1 MSNKIGQ
8 IIGRLSTANFK
19 FLVSGNVRKWDYV
32 QVQHNEV
39 GPVLAQVTE
48 IERQNSESVADCVVI
63 GYRTERGFLRRPRTP
78 LEPGAD
84 VFIAED
90 ALITKTLGL
99 TKGGLY
105 LGLLEGKS
113 TIKSYLDPEKLLT
126 KHLAILA
133 KSGAGKSYAVG
144 VLLEELA
151 DKGFPVIVIDPH
163 GEYSSIKYKN
173 NHPEDEKYFALYGIE
188 PKGYLDKVKEYSINT
203 LVNPNTTQLKLPIPK
218 TPFEIVESL
227 PLKLSNAQKGLLYS
241 ALNELREQRAEF
253 DFSDIVEFVNLSE
266 TNAKWGLISA
276 IETLQK
282 TNLFSLKPTEVS
294 ELVKPGQLTIINLKG
309 ASPDLQETTLSAL
322 AIKLFEQRKLG
333 NIPPFFLVV
342 EEAHTFC
349 PERGF
354 GEARS
359 SKIMRAIASEGRK
372 FGLGLCV
379 VSQRPARIDKNVLSQ
394 CTSQIVLQ
402 VTNPNDL
409 KAISASFEGV
419 RGETESEIK
428 SLPVGKALVI
438 GAADWPTFVDIRV
451 RKSSHGGRAEKIMFE
466 SEDEELNEL
475 MEKSALA
482 YAFRPRIAKKE
493 VNIIEEKEI
502 ADIKPVLAPV
512 LCVNGKRAEKIFYL
526 VFSLLKPQIFFLGEK
541 LEAID
546 LPMNLAKLSPMQ
558 KKVMNVISSSRKT
571 TPAEVMLKANM
582 TFSEAEGVIESLRKA
597 GLIETSG
604 KELFLP
610 NNIRLF
616 VHLDQ
621 LSFPEKAD
629 YIDLPGEKLKP
640 AVKEKEI
647 LEFLREL
654 GYEVTN
660 QRAGWLPCWLVTFKD
675 NSTIIK
681 DALSWNLKF

>member
-8 IIGRLSTANFK
+8 ITGKISTSSFK
-19 FLVSGNVRKWDYV
+19 FLISGEVRKWDYV
-32 QVQHNEV
+32 QVRHKEA
-39 GPVLAQVTE
+39 GPVLAQVNE
-48 IERQNSESVADCVVI
+48 IERQEATSVANCSVI

-90 ALITKTLGL
+90 ELISKTLGL
-99 TKGGLY
+99 IKGGLY

-113 TIKSYLDPEKLLT
+113 SIKSFLDPEKLLT

-151 DKGFPVIVIDPH
+151 DKGFPVIIIDSH

-173 NHPEDEKYFALYGIE
+173 NHADDEKYFELYGVQ
-188 PKGYLDKVKEYSINT
+188 PKGYSDKVKEFAINT
-203 LVNPNTTQLKLPIPK
+203 QINPDTTQLKLPIPS
-218 TPFEIVESL
+218 TSFEIVESL
-227 PLKLSNAQKGLLYS
+227 PLKLSNAQKGILYS
-241 ALNELREQRAEF
+241 ALNELREQKAQF
-253 DFSDIVEFVNLSE
+253 DFEDIVSYINLTE

-282 TNLFSLKPTEVS
+282 TGLFSLKPTEVN
-294 ELVKPGQLTIINLKG
+294 ELINPGQLTIINLKG
-309 ASPDLQETTLSAL
+309 ASPDLQETALSAL

-359 SKIMRAIASEGRK
+359 SKIVRAIASEGRK

-409 KAISASFEGV
+409 RAISASFEGV
-419 RGETESEIK
+419 RGETESEIR
-428 SLPVGKALVI
+428 SLPIGKALVI
-438 GAADWPTFVDIRV
+438 GAAAWPTFVDIRV
-451 RKSSHGGRAEKIMFE
+451 RKSMHGGRAEKIVFE
-466 SEDEELNEL
+466 SEDDELNRL
-475 MEKSALA
+475 MEKGELI
-482 YAFRPRIAKKE
+482 YAFKPRITKKDLVMME
-493 VNIIEEKEI
+493 DKEI
-502 ADIKPVLAPV
+502 KDSKLVLAPV

-526 VFSLLKPQIFFLGEK
+526 VFSLLKPQVLYFDEK
-541 LEAID
+541 LSAVDI
-546 LPMNLAKLSPMQ
+546 PIALAKLSPMQ
-558 KKVMNVISSSRKT
+558 KTVMNVISTSAKA

-582 TFSEAEGVIESLRKA
+582 TFGEAEGVITSLAKA
-597 GLIETSG
+597 DLLKTTDKGLS
-604 KELFLP
+604 LP
-610 NNIRLF
+610 DNIRIF

-621 LSFPEKAD
+621 LSFPERAD
-629 YIDLPGEKLKP
+629 YIDLPGERLKP
-640 AVKEKEI
+640 SIDEKEI
-647 LEFLREL
+647 LTFLKEL
-654 GYEVTN
+654 GFEVTN
-660 QRAGWLPCWLVTFKD
+660 QRTGWLPCWLVTFED

-681 DALSWNLKF
+681 DALSWSLKF